1 MPVKFIL
8 LYMKYYIFCIC
19 LMIALAC
26 SKKEAP
32 IPTINHVEL
41 SPDHDRV
48 RIKKDTIHLDRATT
62 YQPTVAQCDS
72 DPLTT
77 ADGSRINP
85 DSLQRWVALSR
96 DLLTRWG
103 GQFSFGDTITTYSK
117 KHPQV
122 NGDWV
127 VHDCMNAKYKMSID
141 FLANFDQKLG
151 IGTDVKIIYCAGD

>member
-1 MPVKFIL
+1 
-8 LYMKYYIFCIC
+8 MKNLTFAAWCIC

-26 SKKEAP
+26 SKKAP

-48 RIKKDTIHLDRATT
+48 RLKQDTIHLDRATT

-77 ADGSRINP
+77 ADGSKINP

-103 GQFSFGDTITTYSK
+103 GQFNFGDTITTYSK
-117 KHPQV
+117 EHPQV

-151 IGTDVKIIYCAGD
+151 IGTDVKIIYCGE